1 MCALRVRVHN
11 NSSFLEKNF
20 SKIEKVLTIFSILE
34 KMFPKIDDLMCSL
47 RHTLTR
53 SIYIYIYIIGGAKYI
68 LLFCFGRNSLL
79 LKLLATM
86 STPHIIHYDLSAKQ
100 KNLFIMTWKYSFF
113 SSNYFIVYSSSPF
126 PTRYDI

>member
-1 MCALRVRVHN
+1 MKLM
-11 NSSFLEKNF
+11 NSNKNKLN
-20 SKIEKVLTIFSILE
+20 SKIILIFNPN
-34 KMFPKIDDLMCSL
+34 PKTHI
-47 RHTLTR
+47 
-53 SIYIYIYIIGGAKYI
+53 IYIKWAVPNTSCCLVLDGSK
-68 LLFCFGRNSLL
+68 

>member
-20 SKIEKVLTIFSILE
+20 SKIEKVLTAFSILE

-53 SIYIYIYIIGGAKYI
+53 PIYIYIIGGAKYI